1 MEVRVIDLYHIKMKL
16 AHPFETSFGRQVYR
30 SCILV
35 RVEDE
40 SGEEGWAEC
49 VAGEGPWYSYETV
62 ETAWHII
69 RDFIAPLVLKNE
81 IRSPANVSKM
91 LSRIRGHN
99 MAKAAV
105 EMAIW
110 DLEAKLQKKPLARL
124 LGGTKDRVDS
134 GVSIGIQKSIEKLL
148 KRIDFFLEQGYKR
161 IKLKI
166 KPGWDVNVI
175 SRVRKE
181 YPDILLQ
188 VDANAAYTLRDIN
201 TLLDLDKYGLLMI
214 EQPLDYDDLV
224 DHAELQ
230 SKLKTPICLDESIKK
245 PEDAVKAYKL
255 GSCRVINIKPGRVG
269 GHHNSIIIHDFCL
282 FAGIGTWIGGMLET
296 GIGRG
301 HLVALASLPGINYP
315 NDISASSRYYT
326 EDIVE
331 PPWTLNH
338 DGTISVPNKP
348 GIGVEVKPDLIEKL
362 TLKKTSLKKPSYSKE

>member
-1 MEVRVIDLYHIKMKL
+1 
-16 AHPFETSFGRQVYR
+16 
-30 SCILV
+30 
-35 RVEDE
+35 
-40 SGEEGWAEC
+40 
-49 VAGEGPWYSYETV
+49 
-62 ETAWHII
+62 
-69 RDFIAPLVLKNE
+69 
-81 IRSPANVSKM
+81 
-91 LSRIRGHN
+91 

-331 PPWTLNH
+331 PPWILNH